1 MLKGNEII
9 QNIDLFFRNE
19 LSKNN
24 SILSLFGNRLI
35 WNFTNIYPTKKYRFI
50 TKNNITNQNEILTYK
65 TQTINE
71 NDFLEIQISYDK
83 NIEDFYNK
91 PSIYKLAFKNNKEE
105 NKYIFE
111 LSDIFIEV

>member
-50 TKNNITNQNEILTYK
+50 TKNNITNQ
-65 TQTINE
+65 
-71 NDFLEIQISYDK
+71 SM
-83 NIEDFYNK
+83 
-91 PSIYKLAFKNNKEE
+91 
-105 NKYIFE
+105 KY
-111 LSDIFIEV
+111 